1 MRALLISALAFGALA
16 ACGQTTTTTVT
27 EEPVAETPAPV
38 ATPATAEE
46 ATAQDTCGA
55 SGYASMIGTNI
66 AAVTLPT
73 TVRVIAPDTVVT
85 MDFRADRVNIRTDAG
100 GIITAVDCG

>member
-1 MRALLISALAFGALA
+1 MRALLISAFAFGALA
-16 ACGQTTTTTVT
+16 ACGQTTTTTTVT
-27 EEPVAETPAPV
+27 EEPVAEAPV

-85 MDFRADRVNIRTDAG
+85 MDFRADRVNIRTDAQG
-100 GIITAVDCG
+100 VITAVDCG